1 MFSLVYVS
9 SAVRQF
15 SKAELLTLLEK
26 SRENNTS
33 LGISGMLLYKDGNFL
48 QVLEGEEQQVRALYA
63 KITDDLQH
71 KGSMALLQGF
81 ENERAFPDWSM
92 GFRDLRS
99 PEATATPG
107 FNDFLNVP
115 LTTAEFSLQPGRA
128 KKLLLLFKKTM

>member
-9 SAVRQF
+9 SAVKPF

-48 QVLEGEEQQVRALYA
+48 QVLEGEEQKVRTLFA
-63 KITDDLQH
+63 KIADDPRH
-71 KGSMALLQGF
+71 KGSAILLQGV
-81 ENERAFPDWSM
+81 EKERTFPDWSM

-99 PEATATPG
+99 PEAAATAG
-107 FNDFLNVP
+107 FSDFLNIP
-115 LTTAEFSLQPGRA
+115 LTDAEFSLQPGRA
-128 KKLLLLFKKTM
+128 KKLLLLFKKNM